1 MVRYSLSTYIH
12 GDYLIIGDVQMQEV
26 LRSPLAKRLDLEL
39 ERGLVYATAEMKATA
54 TGNFCHWFVSGL
66 ADNGLP
72 TMLLDLA
79 VPLSST
85 NPKDMIVEAKAFAE
99 TFVFPMAEAL
109 LSTPGAGESIPPLGV
124 AERASLFESHMEH
137 HFARGE
143 VSSLTLQKQTESL
156 FKMATFLEVVTP
168 VKLIAQFQ
176 QVGVGTVESRIQR
189 GRASGAIPKA
199 SEVRAK
205 KEILKKGK

>member
-1 MVRYSLSTYIH
+1 MVIYIVSTYIV
-12 GDYLIIGDVQMQEV
+12 GDYLIIGDVEMQEV

-66 ADNGLP
+66 AVNGLP

-85 NPKDMIVEAKAFAE
+85 NPKDMTLEAKTFAE
-99 TFVFPMAEAL
+99 TYVFPMAEAL

-124 AERASLFESHMEH
+124 AERASLFEAHMAH
-137 HFARGE
+137 HFASGKN
-143 VSSLTLQKQTESL
+143 SGLTLQKQTESL
-156 FKMATFLEVVTP
+156 FKMVTP

-199 SEVRAK
+199 SVVRAK
-205 KEILKKGK
+205 KELLKKGK